1 MAEEERLASGCR
13 SQQRDEVQISHGWKV
28 SASSRVV
35 YPVMRLEGG
44 HPEDRVRELGQRGG
58 VDGSQLRGPRHR
70 RLGWLVEVRQA
81 CESKLLVT
89 YPSALWMPAHDWKS
103 LSGPSALKVH
113 AELLPV

>member
-70 RLGWLVEVRQA
+70 RLGWLVEVR
-81 CESKLLVT
+81 
-89 YPSALWMPAHDWKS
+89 
-103 LSGPSALKVH
+103 VH
-113 AELLPV
+113 PV